1 MNFGLEDIINDTT
14 FGVPNKQIKSTNVY
28 DDIRKETRTNCNEL
42 FLTLLSGL
50 RKTYCTSEEDKA
62 YNNALADAF
71 DYIIE
76 TQSKCL
82 LENTVRQ
89 GKWVRD

>member
-1 MNFGLEDIINDTT
+1 MDTT
-14 FGVPNKQIKSTNVY
+14 EVI
-28 DDIRKETRTNCNEL
+28 KETRLACNES

-50 RKTYCTSEEDKA
+50 RKVGSLTEEDRC
-62 YNNALADAF
+62 YNSALADAF

-76 TQSKCL
+76 TQKTCL
-82 LENTVRQ
+82 REHTIRC

>member
-1 MNFGLEDIINDTT
+1 MDITE
-14 FGVPNKQIKSTNVY
+14 
-28 DDIRKETRTNCNEL
+28 IRKETRTSCNES

-50 RKTYCTSEEDKA
+50 RKVGILTDEDKA

-76 TQSKCL
+76 TQKTCL